1 MRDTSEDD
9 ARRVRMDDHREE
21 NFVSVSAPAS
31 PFAVRRSGPGA
42 FLGASSD
49 SPSILLGH
57 KDGGRGVGEDGPKVA
72 ALPALGY
79 LSAAGP
85 RRQSRCQ
92 STSTDPLRYMR
103 RP

>member
-1 MRDTSEDD
+1 
-9 ARRVRMDDHREE
+9 MDDHREE

-31 PFAVRRSGPGA
+31 PFAVRRPGPGA

-49 SPSILLGH
+49 STSILLGR
-57 KDGGRGVGEDGPKVA
+57 KDGGRGVDEDGPKVA
-72 ALPALGY
+72 ALPALGC
-79 LSAAGP
+79 LSAAEP
-85 RRQSRCQ
+85 RRHSRCQ